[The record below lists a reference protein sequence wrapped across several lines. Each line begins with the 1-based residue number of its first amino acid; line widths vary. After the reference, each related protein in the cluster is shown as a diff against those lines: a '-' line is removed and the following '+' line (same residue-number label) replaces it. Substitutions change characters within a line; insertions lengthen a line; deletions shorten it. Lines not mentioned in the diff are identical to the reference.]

1 MFQSTNNT
9 KYDIELELE
18 NQKTQKKRWGFT
30 QFSEKLNGRIAMIG
44 FILFYFI
51 ELITKKN
58 LVEFFLD

>member
-1 MFQSTNNT
+1 MFKSTDPT
-9 KYDIELELE
+9 KYNIELELD

-30 QFSEKLNGRIAMIG
+30 QFSEKLNGRIAMFG

-58 LVEFFLD
+58 LVEFFLY

>member
-1 MFQSTNNT
+1 MFKSTNNT
-9 KYDIELELE
+9 KYNIELEVE

-58 LVEFFLD
+58 LVEFFLY

>member
-1 MFQSTNNT
+1 MFKLINNT
-9 KYDIELELE
+9 KYNIELEID
-18 NQKTQKKRWGFT
+18 NQKAQRKRWGFT

-58 LVEFFLD
+58 LVELFL

>member
-1 MFQSTNNT
+1 MFKSTNNT
-9 KYDIELELE
+9 KYSIELELD
-18 NQKTQKKRWGFT
+18 NQKTPKIRWGFT

-58 LVEFFLD
+58 LVEFFLY

>member
-1 MFQSTNNT
+1 MFKSTNNT
-9 KYDIELELE
+9 KYNIELELE
-18 NQKTQKKRWGFT
+18 NQKKRWGFT

-58 LVEFFLD
+58 LVELFLL

>member
-58 LVEFFLD
+58 LVEFFLV